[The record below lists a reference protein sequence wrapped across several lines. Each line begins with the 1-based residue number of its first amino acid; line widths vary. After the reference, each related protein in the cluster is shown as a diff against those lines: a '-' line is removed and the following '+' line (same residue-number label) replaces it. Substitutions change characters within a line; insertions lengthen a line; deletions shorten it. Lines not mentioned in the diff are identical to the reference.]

1 MSLMGKCCP
10 CYHPRSKYE
19 TLARQTAEA
28 ELSSQ
33 FYCCQHTKSTLISNT
48 KTSDSDLQDNQ
59 ENIVPTNSTTLC
71 DCNNKMDDLDV
82 GEEAIDLEGNVVPS
96 DDTLAMIEDTVNFM
110 NTEKT
115 ELCKVWSEQK
125 IRKEWTEQNMTI
137 PFNKTLKDC
146 FETGLSITIQ
156 GHVPNYSRSFA
167 VNFIIS
173 GHDDDDIAL
182 HFNPR
187 FDVNYCVR
195 NSCRDAVWGEEEK
208 AAHLCN
214 PFKLGENFVLEIFC
228 APKEFMFAVNGTHFC
243 NFTYRYPLYTIS
255 RLQILPE
262 VEIFKVQTKLLHQY
276 PATVQEDLVP
286 ELKIQQLYQHN
297 ALAYEK
303 FHVKKVPPLL
313 FLLSNKL
320 TVGNMIEICGRVKL
334 LPHTFFINLQHGKL
348 LWPHPNI
355 SFHTSVRF
363 KYKAES
369 VHKVIC
375 NSYKND
381 VWGTEEIPPV
391 ECPYDPGRTFS
402 MRILL
407 KEDHFNV
414 SIDEEKFINYKYRD
428 DYALINTIY
437 ISGDVSIQ
445 SIQFFVVK

>member
-10 CYHPRSKYE
+10 CYHPRAKYE
-19 TLARQTAEA
+19 TLARQSGESGQ
-28 ELSSQ
+28 SSQ
-33 FYCCQHTKSTLISNT
+33 FYCCEHTKNTLISNK
-48 KTSDSDLQDNQ
+48 KTSDSQDNQ
-59 ENIVPTNSTTLC
+59 ENIVPTNSTAQC
-71 DCNNKMDDLDV
+71 DCNNKMEDLDV
-82 GEEAIDLEGNVVPS
+82 GEEALEGKVVPS
-96 DDTLAMIEDTVNFM
+96 EDTIAMIEDTVNFM

-125 IRKEWTEQNMTI
+125 IRKEWTEENVAI

-156 GHVPNYSRSFA
+156 GHVPRHSRSFA

-195 NSCRDAVWGEEEK
+195 NSCRNAVWGEEEK
-208 AAHLCN
+208 AAYLCN
-214 PFKLGENFVLEIFC
+214 PFRLDENFVLEIFC

-243 NFTYRYPLYTIS
+243 NFTYRNPLYTIS

-262 VEIFKVQTKLLHQY
+262 VEIFKIQTKLLHQY

-286 ELKIQQLYQHN
+286 ELRSEPLYQHN
-297 ALAYEK
+297 ALGYEK
-303 FHVKKVPPLL
+303 FHIKKEPPLL

-320 TVGNMIEICGRVKL
+320 TVGNMIEIYGRVKL

-348 LWPHPNI
+348 LWPHPSI

-375 NSYKND
+375 NSYSND
-381 VWGTEEIPPV
+381 LWGTEEIPAV
-391 ECPYDPGRTFS
+391 ECPYDPGRSFC

-414 SIDEEKFINYKYRD
+414 LIDDEKFINYKYRD
-428 DYALINTIY
+428 DYGMINTIY
-437 ISGDVSIQ
+437 ISGDVCIQ
-445 SIQFFVVK
+445 SIQVKN